1 MTRTSLAMDTQMVVV
16 VYCRYEVSLNITWD
30 VCLAILPSIFLL
42 GLDLSGSEGG
52 MGSDLG
58 RERDEEKGEVEEEQ
72 EGEEGE
78 EEQAPNHA
86 EARVAEGPTAASP
99 AKLGD
104 RGENKSFQSKSG

>member
-1 MTRTSLAMDTQMVVV
+1 M
-16 VYCRYEVSLNITWD
+16 
-30 VCLAILPSIFLL
+30 
-42 GLDLSGSEGG
+42 
-52 MGSDLG
+52 
-58 RERDEEKGEVEEEQ
+58 EEEQ
-72 EGEEGE
+72 EEQEGE

>member
-58 RERDEEKGEVEEEQ
+58 RERG
-72 EGEEGE
+72 
-78 EEQAPNHA
+78 
-86 EARVAEGPTAASP
+86 
-99 AKLGD
+99 
-104 RGENKSFQSKSG
+104 

>member
-1 MTRTSLAMDTQMVVV
+1 
-16 VYCRYEVSLNITWD
+16 
-30 VCLAILPSIFLL
+30 
-42 GLDLSGSEGG
+42 

-72 EGEEGE
+72 EEQEGE

-86 EARVAEGPTAASP
+86 EARVAEGSTAASP

-104 RGENKSFQSKSG
+104 RGENKYFQSKSG